1 MRSIFSAAGLLSAV
15 LLLAPSVRASEEP
28 PEGHHLV
35 GHFTRLLNVKGTTF
49 DENRPVIVHLWYPA
63 QGPKDCDNSLGNRDN
78 QRCSRT
84 PSIYTSRLYG
94 VSLGNLGD
102 PLSWTISGI
111 QSFDNLRITTEDGPF
126 PAIIFSHGSPGNVI
140 QYLYMLEALASSGFI
155 VAAPDHLND
164 TTDDVLIDYVNSL
177 AGVTVIPCFDA
188 FPGPCWRTG
197 SAGGGVNT
205 LKDRAHDISAV
216 ITALPTWFGNQ
227 VDVSRVGVMGHS
239 RGGLDVLVAAGGS
252 PQVPG
257 GDPRVKAIVGLA
269 PSFVPVNIQKIT
281 VPAVLMVGAL
291 DNLVPFD
298 QFTRPDF
305 NGISS
310 KKKELNLI
318 GQATHR
324 HFGSAACAIT
334 QSSGAVAT
342 KNSRAIL
349 DLQTFRRNVLVLPP
363 VVGSAGVAMDYCGF
377 DTFTKPV
384 DVRSLVF
391 SLTGFSVSSNNV
403 PTTGLLASEVK
414 EEVTDVAV
422 GFFERNMP

>member
-1 MRSIFSAAGLLSAV
+1 MRSIVSAAGLLSAV
-15 LLLAPSVRASEEP
+15 LLLAPSVHASEEP

-49 DENRPVIVHLWYPA
+49 GENRPVIVHLWYPA

-126 PAIIFSHGSPGNVI
+126 PAIIFSHGSPGNAI

-216 ITALPTWFGNQ
+216 ITALPTRFFTPMG
-227 VDVSRVGVMGHS
+227 SSPVGV
-239 RGGLDVLVAAGGS
+239 RGTSKGG
-252 PQVPG
+252 
-257 GDPRVKAIVGLA
+257 
-269 PSFVPVNIQKIT
+269 
-281 VPAVLMVGAL
+281 
-291 DNLVPFD
+291 
-298 QFTRPDF
+298 
-305 NGISS
+305 
-310 KKKELNLI
+310 
-318 GQATHR
+318 
-324 HFGSAACAIT
+324 
-334 QSSGAVAT
+334 
-342 KNSRAIL
+342 
-349 DLQTFRRNVLVLPP
+349 
-363 VVGSAGVAMDYCGF
+363 
-377 DTFTKPV
+377 
-384 DVRSLVF
+384 
-391 SLTGFSVSSNNV
+391 
-403 PTTGLLASEVK
+403 
-414 EEVTDVAV
+414 
-422 GFFERNMP
+422 